1 MFKKIIYIIILI
13 NNLKYINSF
22 NINNVHVLRTQKKYI
37 NIKNNIEKN
46 FNKTLYSSF
55 EQYINIKKLTSEF
68 YKQKDKMFNDE
79 NYKKNNSIIKKQSNI
94 KLLTA
99 AHANDY
105 SRQWIVDMNKNPNN
119 YEKFMYENMYNM
131 IDFVKF
137 NRSEFY
143 YYIGYYDENIL
154 FNYEPYY
161 IGVFELL
168 PKEKKFDTYIIL
180 KNPNL
185 LEKNNRNI
193 LEFKHELLNLCYDSN
208 IELKFNNLYNY
219 NKRYYLSWFV

>member
-1 MFKKIIYIIILI
+1 MFKKIIFIIILI
-13 NNLKYINSF
+13 NSKYTNSF
-22 NINNVHVLRTQKKYI
+22 FLNNIPIILSQKKNI
-37 NIKNNIEKN
+37 NIKNNIENN

-79 NYKKNNSIIKKQSNI
+79 NYKKNNSIIKKKKNI

-99 AHANDY
+99 AHANDF
-105 SRQWIVDMNKNPNN
+105 SRQWLVDMNKNPNN
-119 YEKFMYENMYNM
+119 YEKSLYENMYNM
-131 IDFVKF
+131 IDFAKF

-143 YYIGYYDENIL
+143 YYIGYYDDNIL

-168 PKEKKFDTYIIL
+168 PKKKILNTYIII

-185 LEKNNRNI
+185 LEKNNNNI
-193 LEFKHELLNLCYDSN
+193 MELKHELLNLCYDSN
-208 IELKFNNLYNY
+208 IEFRFNNLYNY

>member
-13 NNLKYINSF
+13 NSKYINSF
-22 NINNVHVLRTQKKYI
+22 FLNNIPIILSQKKNI
-37 NIKNNIEKN
+37 NIKNNIENN

-79 NYKKNNSIIKKQSNI
+79 NYKKNNSIIKKKTNI

-99 AHANDY
+99 AHANDF
-105 SRQWIVDMNKNPNN
+105 SRQWLVDMNKNPNN
-119 YEKFMYENMYNM
+119 YEKSLYENMYNM
-131 IDFVKF
+131 IDFAKF

-143 YYIGYYDENIL
+143 YYIGYYDDSIL

-168 PKEKKFDTYIIL
+168 PKKKILNTYIII

-185 LEKNNRNI
+185 LEKNNNNI
-193 LEFKHELLNLCYDSN
+193 MELKHELLNLCYDSN
-208 IELKFNNLYNY
+208 IEFRFNNLYNY